1 MPILLKKIAFAL
13 ANTAAALTALYIA
26 FARDLERPYWA
37 VFTVFI
43 VANPIS
49 GAVRSKGVFR
59 FLGTFAGVAISLLLI
74 PPLVQEPVLLCLA
87 ISLWVGLCLY
97 LSLLDRTPRSYAF
110 LLAGYTA
117 TIVGLAVVDAPERI
131 FDTSMSRLEEISL
144 GIVCAAIAHSVFFP
158 QNVLEELNEKIG
170 ATIERFSLWLAGAVT
185 RSERAEDVE
194 TQEQLAGVVTEL
206 HVLYT
211 QVAFETSDVPRA
223 DRVMQMLQDRLTALL
238 PALTAVQRAFTAL
251 VEQGSVRAP
260 IAAALEGVARW
271 ARWVAEATH
280 RPSHGLMLDSSLRA
294 ELAAASAQSRAGESL
309 DWRGL
314 LENSLVIHLKELIV
328 ALEDCQFLAAALKDP
343 RTKLPSRLEREAL
356 LPGRRILYRDRGL
369 AFLSA
374 CAAVGGTLIACV
386 LWIEGSW
393 PEGAVAAQF
402 AAIGCSLFATLD
414 NPAKVIRA
422 AVVGILVALPFA
434 ALYEFAIFP
443 QIDGFASLALVLSP
457 AVLLFSLMQ
466 ASEKLEGAGLV
477 IAIGFFGGLAL
488 QSSYSPN
495 FSGFVNSST
504 AEVVGLLVAAAT
516 NLIFRTIDPAWN
528 ALRISKAGWRSVSR
542 LAAGWD
548 IDSRRWAMGMFD
560 RVGLVTSRLR
570 DGERVAR
577 LARWDLDG
585 LRDLRVGLN
594 VAVIRSVERQLGSPS
609 GPVLEEALGAVSR
622 MYRSRLHGRLEEKDV
637 ERAIDRG
644 ITTLG
649 EAPPTREVLDG
660 LAALTSLRLDLTP
673 MGSEYRTPLPAA

>member
-1 MPILLKKIAFAL
+1 
-13 ANTAAALTALYIA
+13 
-26 FARDLERPYWA
+26 
-37 VFTVFI
+37 
-43 VANPIS
+43 
-49 GAVRSKGVFR
+49 
-59 FLGTFAGVAISLLLI
+59 
-74 PPLVQEPVLLCLA
+74 
-87 ISLWVGLCLY
+87 
-97 LSLLDRTPRSYAF
+97 
-110 LLAGYTA
+110 
-117 TIVGLAVVDAPERI
+117 
-131 FDTSMSRLEEISL
+131 
-144 GIVCAAIAHSVFFP
+144 
-158 QNVLEELNEKIG
+158 
-170 ATIERFSLWLAGAVT
+170 VT
-185 RSERAEDVE
+185 
-194 TQEQLAGVVTEL
+194 
-206 HVLYT
+206 
-211 QVAFETSDVPRA
+211 
-223 DRVMQMLQDRLTALL
+223 
-238 PALTAVQRAFTAL
+238 
-251 VEQGSVRAP
+251 
-260 IAAALEGVARW
+260 
-271 ARWVAEATH
+271 
-280 RPSHGLMLDSSLRA
+280 
-294 ELAAASAQSRAGESL
+294 
-309 DWRGL
+309 
-314 LENSLVIHLKELIV
+314 
-328 ALEDCQFLAAALKDP
+328 LEDCQFLAAALKDP
-343 RTKLPSRLEREAL
+343 RTKLPPHLEHEAL
-356 LPGRRILYRDRGL
+356 SPGRRILYRDRGL

-374 CAAVGGTLIACV
+374 CAAAGGTLIACV

-393 PEGAVAAQF
+393 PEGSVAAQF

-457 AVLLFSLMQ
+457 ALLMFSLMQ

-548 IDSRRWAMGMFD
+548 IDSRRWAMEMFD